1 MIRIVA
7 KTLGPDEKI
16 IGSISVPQH
25 IILNGGLANYTQWIT
40 LFEHEDDDEYD
51 GSMGENDDEEPR
63 ILVNFL
69 IQQDNPPSVAKPK
82 TMAVAETTLQ

>member
-25 IILNGGLANYTQWIT
+25 IILNGGIANYTQWIT

-51 GSMGENDDEEPR
+51 GSMGVNDDEEPR

-69 IQQDNPPSVAKPK
+69 IQQDNPPAP
-82 TMAVAETTLQ
+82 